1 MQGVQRVLS
10 ILEAVADTQPAGV
23 GELARM
29 LELPKSTVQRH
40 LWALSDAGWIRPVGE
55 EYTRWILTS
64 RALLIGQRGSREG
77 TLREAAL
84 GPMRALRDITSETV
98 TLQVPANEIDM
109 VQIERVDSPL
119 PVRTYAAL
127 GQLTPMP
134 VTSGG
139 MAFLAA
145 LDDNFVER
153 AIERPLPQLTPR
165 TVTDKGAIRK
175 RIETVRQRGYAVNIG
190 QNRLGVCAV
199 GAAIRDLDRQP
210 IAGLGISIPESRFDE
225 KRLPWWGEQL
235 LATVKVIESH
245 L

>member
-1 MQGVQRVLS
+1 MQGVQRALS

-29 LELPKSTVQRH
+29 LTLPKSTVQRH

-55 EYTRWILTS
+55 EYTRWVLTS
-64 RALLIGQRGSREG
+64 RALLVGQRGSREG
-77 TLREAAL
+77 RLREVAL
-84 GPMRALRDITSETV
+84 EPMRALRDVTSETI
-98 TLQVPANEIDM
+98 TLQVPASELDM
-109 VQIERVDSPL
+109 VQIERVDSQMA
-119 PVRTYAAL
+119 VRTYAAL
-127 GQLTPMP
+127 GQVTPMP

-139 MAFLAA
+139 LAYLAA
-145 LDDNFVER
+145 LDDHAVER
-153 AIERPLPQLTPR
+153 ALERPLPQLTAR
-165 TVTDKGAIRK
+165 TVTDARAIRE
-175 RIETVRQRGYAVNIG
+175 RIATVRQRGYAVNIG

-225 KRLPWWGEQL
+225 ERLPWWGEQL